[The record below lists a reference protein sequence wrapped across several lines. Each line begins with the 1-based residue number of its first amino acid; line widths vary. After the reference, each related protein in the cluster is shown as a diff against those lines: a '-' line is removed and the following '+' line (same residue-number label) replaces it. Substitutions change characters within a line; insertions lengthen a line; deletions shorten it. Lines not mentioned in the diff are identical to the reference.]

1 LIQIKH
7 QNELTILMYDEV
19 HALLISM
26 SSLPNNQRALVAIV
40 TGSSG
45 GIGLATSLALARHG
59 YLTYATMRNLAK
71 SDSIQSVADKQHLPI
86 RTVQLDVTDENSIN
100 KAIHSILSETGRIDL
115 LVNNAG
121 YGLIGAFEDIGL
133 EEIKA
138 QYETN
143 FYGVVRVTQAVLPI
157 MRKQGSGRIINISS
171 GAGRFGYP
179 GGSAYVSSKF
189 ALEGLTESM
198 GYELE
203 QFGIKVVLVE
213 PGVVRTNF
221 GDNMVIA
228 QKAQN
233 PSSPYSQMMQKM
245 SSIRG
250 RMIENASDT
259 ELVATVVV
267 EAATAKEPNL
277 RYLVGKDVQQMV
289 AAKKSMSDQEFQ
301 RMIKQ
306 GVKDT

>member
-1 LIQIKH
+1 
-7 QNELTILMYDEV
+7 
-19 HALLISM
+19 M
-26 SSLPNNQRALVAIV
+26 SSSPSNQQQLVAVV
-40 TGSSG
+40 TGSSS
-45 GIGLATSLALARHG
+45 GIGLATSLALARNG
-59 YLTYATMRNLAK
+59 YLTYSTMRNLAK
-71 SDSIQSVADKQHLPI
+71 RDSIESVAGKQHLPI
-86 RTVQLDVTDENSIN
+86 RVVQLDVTDENSIN

-121 YGLIGAFEDIGL
+121 YGLTGAFEDIVID
-133 EEIKA
+133 EIKA

-228 QKAQN
+228 QKAQD
-233 PSSPYSQMMQKM
+233 PSSPYSQMMKKI

-277 RYLVGKDVQQMV
+277 RYLAGKDVQQMV